1 MNFDSVLD
9 DIDLVLA
16 DVRLALS
23 GKPVENQFADEG
35 ESSEYFMGAM
45 DVYESIDHAIDL
57 LIRMKHEI
65 VRAHVNALEQ
75 SLNDVR
81 AGKLETV
88 PLEEVMK
95 RYGL

>member
-35 ESSEYFMGAM
+35 ESDEYCMGAM

-65 VRAHVNALEQ
+65 ISTHVNALEAQ
-75 SLNDVR
+75 LQN
-81 AGKLETV
+81 KLE
-88 PLEEVMK
+88 K
-95 RYGL
+95 Q